1 MLNKIIMDC
10 AITCLEFKI
19 EVNSVKLNAN
29 INGLNDTK
37 SANRCGP
44 GRRRCSRGRQ
54 ATNFP
59 FDKWAVAVRTY
70 GDSRQVK

>member
-1 MLNKIIMDC
+1 MNC
-10 AITCLEFKI
+10 ATTCLESKM

-44 GRRRCSRGRQ
+44 GRRDVGVVGGRQ

-59 FDKWAVAVRTY
+59 FNKWAVAESTY
-70 GDSRQVK
+70 GDR